1 MSKNIRQRFQKIAQE
16 IGERPSPDFQS
27 RSDFEQ
33 LADILRGKKE
43 DVRSFEGLGS
53 GRSLDAKLLN
63 DLASRQGL
71 KGDALMAELQVRKQ
85 LIDQL
90 LSEIPEDLV
99 AQYFSE
105 YQFGEKPLPWSI
117 FSQILQMGLTA
128 SKKFAKLE
136 DVLDFA
142 LEFYKR
148 KRNFSAL
155 ELIVR
160 EASDLQGELP
170 LLDVF
175 GDLKERL
182 VGNPQP
188 FSFLMLGPKNVKKLI
203 TLQRLQALTQ
213 ARPDEDLEKLRI
225 DLQVAKDAVEREKE
239 ITDRYHAIFSAM
251 LSKEFLVSLDRTM
264 KLLRSLF
271 VGLVS
276 VEEFVNLRRML
287 FQVRFGQEMKNVF
300 FAPINEVN
308 LAKSEKTSSIDER
321 SKFVKLSQLQTQKP
335 QTQTQAQTQ
344 TPAEKNNTKIT
355 LFNQAQINEL
365 TKFLNLLNNFIIK
378 SSQIKGL
385 ETNLSSSL
393 INLSKTISNNL
404 SPDDLK
410 STPPAIINQTIFS
423 LLDKLSELY
432 NSINTQEKT
441 QNQIATTNTPN
452 TVRKSTFE
460 KFIKTSAQSSGT
472 PNIDL
477 SAFNA
482 DISAALDKI
491 APFALATAVISKNP
505 TAILGT
511 GLAILLR
518 NENKNRKS
526 LSKVIGLPAPRE
538 EADINLVTNADAAF
552 RSIFSNNKALY
563 DQYVRLMT
571 LYKEYEEQIKVSEQ
585 NLLEIVDINLATTTG
600 VGESSDEKFYF
611 ENYDEIQEAHKEH
624 ALLLRRAFDHNVIFV
639 NFLETE
645 VKNNE
650 EIIKQS
656 YANFYGV
663 VNQFILMMKRLL
675 NSLRQKY
682 TNFASIKDIAAN
694 IQRKKVF
701 FSILKNQLPQIEKWL
716 GAGVSISDVIRNPG
730 GLLEQLK
737 DILDQQAMA
746 INIIFKE
753 YNKVNDSI
761 QGKPK
766 PVILPGPKSKEIPA
780 PKSIIPPAEI
790 KPTIKPSV
798 SDDFSGLTVSPPTI
812 SKQNP
817 VMSNPNLGSYDDSEW
832 DKYSLNLKNNFR
844 FSNVIT
850 EQSSKSPYGLF
861 AGKIDT
867 PGTDLNT
874 LFNQIIAAQD
884 KPGLLIRTPGT
895 LSEQEVVNLS
905 IRLQNKQIDTFN
917 HFASKLNDY
926 TNQPELNKKS
936 YVSTLTLYIDQNKAL
951 TESDKKYLIQVC
963 DELYDNNTRKLPIS
977 PKKKILTMATERET
991 GLAAPEL
998 SDEEIKRMET
1008 NKSFDDVEQSKER
1021 LRATADALGLSN
1033 LIFKPSENIIEP
1045 KAYKQSLF
1053 SQLVALKKEYE
1064 VIEGARMKLILNP
1077 TEAGG
1082 VSGLYNLIKAN
1093 SDKKFIKLAEDK
1105 DIEADQKNID
1115 YVGDYYDELYDESK
1129 DSPEFGEAIKHPGKW
1144 RKTRTVDI
1152 PEMK

>member
-1 MSKNIRQRFQKIAQE
+1 
-16 IGERPSPDFQS
+16 
-27 RSDFEQ
+27 
-33 LADILRGKKE
+33 
-43 DVRSFEGLGS
+43 
-53 GRSLDAKLLN
+53 
-63 DLASRQGL
+63 
-71 KGDALMAELQVRKQ
+71 
-85 LIDQL
+85 
-90 LSEIPEDLV
+90 
-99 AQYFSE
+99 
-105 YQFGEKPLPWSI
+105 
-117 FSQILQMGLTA
+117 
-128 SKKFAKLE
+128 
-136 DVLDFA
+136 
-142 LEFYKR
+142 
-148 KRNFSAL
+148 
-155 ELIVR
+155 
-160 EASDLQGELP
+160 
-170 LLDVF
+170 
-175 GDLKERL
+175 
-182 VGNPQP
+182 
-188 FSFLMLGPKNVKKLI
+188 
-203 TLQRLQALTQ
+203 
-213 ARPDEDLEKLRI
+213 
-225 DLQVAKDAVEREKE
+225 
-239 ITDRYHAIFSAM
+239 
-251 LSKEFLVSLDRTM
+251 
-264 KLLRSLF
+264 
-271 VGLVS
+271 
-276 VEEFVNLRRML
+276 
-287 FQVRFGQEMKNVF
+287 
-300 FAPINEVN
+300 
-308 LAKSEKTSSIDER
+308 
-321 SKFVKLSQLQTQKP
+321 
-335 QTQTQAQTQ
+335 
-344 TPAEKNNTKIT
+344 
-355 LFNQAQINEL
+355 
-365 TKFLNLLNNFIIK
+365 
-378 SSQIKGL
+378 
-385 ETNLSSSL
+385 
-393 INLSKTISNNL
+393 
-404 SPDDLK
+404 
-410 STPPAIINQTIFS
+410 
-423 LLDKLSELY
+423 
-432 NSINTQEKT
+432 
-441 QNQIATTNTPN
+441 
-452 TVRKSTFE
+452 
-460 KFIKTSAQSSGT
+460 
-472 PNIDL
+472 
-477 SAFNA
+477 
-482 DISAALDKI
+482 
-491 APFALATAVISKNP
+491 
-505 TAILGT
+505 
-511 GLAILLR
+511 
-518 NENKNRKS
+518 
-526 LSKVIGLPAPRE
+526 
-538 EADINLVTNADAAF
+538 
-552 RSIFSNNKALY
+552 
-563 DQYVRLMT
+563 MT

-766 PVILPGPKSKEIPA
+766 PINFSGT
-780 PKSIIPPAEI
+780 KSIEPSVKSTAEI
-790 KPTIKPSV
+790 KPTYKPSIIN
-798 SDDFSGLTVSPPTI
+798 DLSGLTVSPPP
-812 SKQNP
+812 SLKQNP
-817 VMSNPNLGSYDDSEW
+817 VMPNSKLVSVEDSEW

-850 EQSSKSPYGLF
+850 EPSKPSTSTKIYGF
-861 AGKIDT
+861 FSNKIDT

-874 LFNQIIAAQD
+874 LFNQIISAQD
-884 KPGLLIRTPGT
+884 KGGGIFPQSQGT

-926 TNQPELNKKS
+926 TKQPELNKKS

-963 DELYDNNTRKLPIS
+963 DELYDNNISKLPIS
-977 PKKKILTMATERET
+977 PKKKILTMATELET
-991 GLAAPEL
+991 SENGKTVSEL
-998 SDEEIKRMET
+998 SDEEIKSMET
-1008 NKSFDDVEQSKER
+1008 NKSFGDVEQSKER

-1064 VIEGARMKLILNP
+1064 VIDGARMKLILNP